1 MDGVQELPVLGCSL
15 DAAGLEARARPLRH
29 ARRPRRGR
37 ASGALPSSSSTSTTA
52 STATYSRRRSRSS
65 ARAAASS
72 RFDLEG
78 GRLTIGVQ
86 RPEQR
91 PALDAIAH
99 VLGV

>member
-1 MDGVQELPVLGCSL
+1 MHELPVLGCSL
-15 DAAGLEARARPLRH
+15 DASGLEAQRARYATLAAH
-29 ARRPRRGR
+29 VGAAERRGGELVVDFDDGVDRDLLAETVAIER
-37 ASGALPSSSSTSTTA
+37 ACCTFFAIGL
-52 STATYSRRRSRSS
+52 
-65 ARAAASS
+65 
-72 RFDLEG
+72 DG

>member
-1 MDGVQELPVLGCSL
+1 MDGVQELPVFGCRL
-15 DAAGLEARARPLRH
+15 DAANLEAQRARYATLAAH
-29 ARRPRRGR
+29 VGTAEHR
-37 ASGALPSSSSTSTTA
+37 AGELVVDFDDGVDRDLLEQTLAIE
-52 STATYSRRRSRSS
+52 
-65 ARAAASS
+65 RACCTFFAI
-72 RFDLEG
+72 DLDG